1 MRSDATVIDADIFS
15 FFFDIETIKRIGR
28 SMVYEHHVEQSGE
41 QPLLILRDECEI
53 QTFLF
58 RITSEAT
65 QSTLTSIVYFF
76 FFNNLLLLNFLN
88 ATGGG
93 TVKKIIDT
101 RMVEVTIEDGFDI
114 PVLMSDLVLDY
125 RSQPDRRQQ
134 VVDNAQKEIQQKQII
149 EEKEMEAARKSAL
162 RRFGRNAE
170 EEGLYLAFVPQDQQ
184 WLLTGLLD
192 VVLVNNTPAD
202 ALYSFNI
209 KENEKYISVDY
220 GSVAPHSKI
229 VIESISRDDI
239 EYWCEGYIQ
248 VILSQE
254 ETDFV
259 YHPLHAPFSFRSSRF
274 FKDGSY
280 VESGVL
286 GEKAVMINLSSLI
299 ALKGTETDFTKMM
312 KEGDRKAVAPSQK
325 LVKQKAAIDRHQTAP
340 GEAIVDLHIGELVD
354 NILGMSSND
363 IFRIQINYFKKM
375 LESAI
380 TNEYDKVTFIHGVGN
395 GVLKNAI
402 IEELKNYE
410 NTSNR
415 MASIMKFGVGA
426 IDVMIKEKGA

>member
-1 MRSDATVIDADIFS
+1 MEKF
-15 FFFDIETIKRIGR
+15 KIGDK
-28 SMVYEHHVEQSGE
+28 V
-41 QPLLILRDECEI
+41 
-53 QTFLF
+53 
-58 RITSEAT
+58 
-65 QSTLTSIVYFF
+65 
-76 FFNNLLLLNFLN
+76 NFLN
-88 ATGGG
+88 STGGG

-114 PVLMSDLVLDY
+114 PVLMSDLVLDF
-125 RSQPDRRQQ
+125 RSQPDKRQQ
-134 VVDNAQKEIQQKQII
+134 IVDNAQKEIQQKQII
-149 EEKEMEAARKSAL
+149 EEKEMDEARKSAL

-192 VVLVNNTPAD
+192 VVLVNNTTAD

-209 KENEKYISVDY
+209 KEENKYINVDY
-220 GSVAPHSKI
+220 GSIAPHSKV
-229 VIESISRDDI
+229 VIESISREDI

-254 ETDFV
+254 EADFV

-286 GEKAVMINLSSLI
+286 GEKTVMISLSSLV
-299 ALKGTETDFTKMM
+299 ALKEVNTDLARMM
-312 KEGDRKAVAPSQK
+312 KEGDKKSVASNNK
-325 LVKQKAAIDRHQTAP
+325 LVKERAAIDKHQTAP

-354 NILGMSSND
+354 NVLGMSSND
-363 IFRIQINYFKKM
+363 MFRTQMNYFKKM

-402 IEELKNYE
+402 IEELKHYE

-426 IDVMIKEKGA
+426 IDVIIKEKEN

>member
-1 MRSDATVIDADIFS
+1 MEKFQ
-15 FFFDIETIKRIGR
+15 IGDK
-28 SMVYEHHVEQSGE
+28 V
-41 QPLLILRDECEI
+41 
-53 QTFLF
+53 
-58 RITSEAT
+58 
-65 QSTLTSIVYFF
+65 
-76 FFNNLLLLNFLN
+76 NFLN
-88 ATGGG
+88 STGGG
-93 TVKKIIDT
+93 TVKRIIDT

-125 RSQPDRRQQ
+125 RSQQDRRQQ

-149 EEKEMEAARKSAL
+149 EEKEIDDARKSSL

-170 EEGLYLAFVPQDQQ
+170 EDGLYLAFVPQDQQ

-209 KENEKYISVDY
+209 KEEGKYISVDY
-220 GSVAPHSKI
+220 GSIAPHSKV
-229 VIESISRDDI
+229 VIESISREDI

-254 ETDFV
+254 EADFI
-259 YHPLHAPFSFRSSRF
+259 YRPLHAPFSFRSSRF

-286 GEKAVMINLSSLI
+286 GEKALMIKLTSLL
-299 ALKGTETDFTKMM
+299 ALKETETDLAKMM
-312 KEGDRKAVAPSQK
+312 KDGDKKTVAAQK
-325 LVKQKAAIDRHQTAP
+325 LVKEKAAIDRHQTAP

-363 IFRIQINYFKKM
+363 MFRTQMNYFKKM

-402 IEELKNYE
+402 IEELKHYD

-415 MASIMKFGVGA
+415 MASIVKFGVGA
-426 IDVMIKEKGA
+426 IDVMIKEKEQ

>member
-1 MRSDATVIDADIFS
+1 MEKFQ
-15 FFFDIETIKRIGR
+15 IGDK
-28 SMVYEHHVEQSGE
+28 V
-41 QPLLILRDECEI
+41 
-53 QTFLF
+53 
-58 RITSEAT
+58 
-65 QSTLTSIVYFF
+65 
-76 FFNNLLLLNFLN
+76 NFLN
-88 ATGGG
+88 STGGG
-93 TVKKIIDT
+93 TVKRIIDT

-125 RSQPDRRQQ
+125 RSQQDRRQQ

-149 EEKEMEAARKSAL
+149 EEKEIDDARKSAL

-170 EEGLYLAFVPQDQQ
+170 EEGLYLAFIPQDQQ

-192 VVLVNNTPAD
+192 VALVNNTPAD

-209 KENEKYISVDY
+209 KEEEKYINVDY
-220 GSVAPHSKI
+220 GSIAPHSKV
-229 VIESISRDDI
+229 VIESISREDI

-254 ETDFV
+254 EADFV

-286 GEKAVMINLSSLI
+286 GEKAVMINLSSLV
-299 ALKGTETDFTKMM
+299 ALKGTETDVAKMM
-312 KEGDRKAVAPSQK
+312 KDGDKKTVSAQK
-325 LVKQKAAIDRHQTAP
+325 LVKEKAAIDRHQTAP

-363 IFRIQINYFKKM
+363 MFRTQMNYFKKM

-380 TNEYDKVTFIHGVGN
+380 ANEYDKVTFIHGVGN

-402 IEELKNYE
+402 IEELKHYE

-415 MASIMKFGVGA
+415 MASIVKFGVGA

>member
-1 MRSDATVIDADIFS
+1 MEKFQVGDKV
-15 FFFDIETIKRIGR
+15 
-28 SMVYEHHVEQSGE
+28 
-41 QPLLILRDECEI
+41 
-53 QTFLF
+53 
-58 RITSEAT
+58 
-65 QSTLTSIVYFF
+65 
-76 FFNNLLLLNFLN
+76 NFLN
-88 ATGGG
+88 STGGG

-125 RSQPDRRQQ
+125 RSQQDRRQQ

-149 EEKEMEAARKSAL
+149 EEKEMDDARKSTL

-209 KENEKYISVDY
+209 KEEGKYISVDY
-220 GSVAPHSKI
+220 GSIAPHSKV
-229 VIESISRDDI
+229 VIESISREDI

-254 ETDFV
+254 EAEFI
-259 YHPLHAPFSFRSSRF
+259 YRPLHAPFSFRSSRF

-280 VESGVL
+280 MESGVL
-286 GEKAVMINLSSLI
+286 GEKAVMIKLTSLL
-299 ALKGTETDFTKMM
+299 ALKETETDLAKMM
-312 KEGDRKAVAPSQK
+312 KDGDKKTVSAQK
-325 LVKQKAAIDRHQTAP
+325 LVKEKAAIDRHQTAP

-363 IFRIQINYFKKM
+363 MFRTQMNYFKKM

-380 TNEYDKVTFIHGVGN
+380 ANEYDKVTFIHGVGN

-402 IEELKNYE
+402 IEELKHYD

-415 MASIMKFGVGA
+415 MASIVKFGVGA
-426 IDVMIKEKGA
+426 IDVMIKEKEQ

>member
-1 MRSDATVIDADIFS
+1 MEKFQ
-15 FFFDIETIKRIGR
+15 IGDK
-28 SMVYEHHVEQSGE
+28 V
-41 QPLLILRDECEI
+41 
-53 QTFLF
+53 
-58 RITSEAT
+58 
-65 QSTLTSIVYFF
+65 
-76 FFNNLLLLNFLN
+76 NFLN

-149 EEKEMEAARKSAL
+149 EEKEMDAARKSAL

-209 KENEKYISVDY
+209 KEEEKYISVDY
-220 GSVAPHSKI
+220 GSIAPHSKV
-229 VIESISRDDI
+229 VIESISREDI

-254 ETDFV
+254 EADFV

-286 GEKAVMINLSSLI
+286 GEKAVMISLSSLI

-312 KEGDRKAVAPSQK
+312 KEGGPKSVSSNQK
-325 LVKQKAAIDRHQTAP
+325 LVKEKAAIDKHQTAP

-354 NILGMSSND
+354 NILGMSSSTAVKCEAEVYKRNFLVLD
-363 IFRIQINYFKKM
+363 TLYLDTVIQCHFPYIWNIDFW
-375 LESAI
+375 
-380 TNEYDKVTFIHGVGN
+380 
-395 GVLKNAI
+395 
-402 IEELKNYE
+402 
-410 NTSNR
+410 
-415 MASIMKFGVGA
+415 SI
-426 IDVMIKEKGA
+426 

>member
-1 MRSDATVIDADIFS
+1 MEKF
-15 FFFDIETIKRIGR
+15 KIGDK
-28 SMVYEHHVEQSGE
+28 V
-41 QPLLILRDECEI
+41 
-53 QTFLF
+53 
-58 RITSEAT
+58 
-65 QSTLTSIVYFF
+65 
-76 FFNNLLLLNFLN
+76 NFLN
-88 ATGGG
+88 STGGG

-114 PVLMSDLVLDY
+114 PVLMSDLVLDF
-125 RSQPDRRQQ
+125 RSQPDKRQQ
-134 VVDNAQKEIQQKQII
+134 IVDSTQKEIQQKQII
-149 EEKEMEAARKSAL
+149 EEKEMDDARKSAL

-170 EEGLYLAFVPQDQQ
+170 EEGLYLAFIPQDQQ

-192 VVLVNNTPAD
+192 VALVNNTPAD

-209 KENEKYISVDY
+209 KEEGKYISVDY
-220 GSVAPHSKI
+220 GSIAPHSKV
-229 VIESISRDDI
+229 VIESISREDI

-254 ETDFV
+254 EADFI
-259 YHPLHAPFSFRSSRF
+259 YRPLHAPFSFRSSRF

-286 GEKAVMINLSSLI
+286 GEKAVMINLSSLV
-299 ALKGTETDFTKMM
+299 ALKETETDLAKMM
-312 KEGDRKAVAPSQK
+312 KDGDKKTIATQK
-325 LVKQKAAIDRHQTAP
+325 LVKEKAAIDKHQTAP

-354 NILGMSSND
+354 NILVMSSND
-363 IFRIQINYFKKM
+363 IFRTQINYFKKM

-402 IEELKNYE
+402 IEELKHYE

-426 IDVMIKEKGA
+426 IDVMIKEKGI

>member
-1 MRSDATVIDADIFS
+1 MEKFQVGDKV
-15 FFFDIETIKRIGR
+15 
-28 SMVYEHHVEQSGE
+28 
-41 QPLLILRDECEI
+41 
-53 QTFLF
+53 
-58 RITSEAT
+58 
-65 QSTLTSIVYFF
+65 
-76 FFNNLLLLNFLN
+76 NFLN

-93 TVKKIIDT
+93 TVKRIIDT

-114 PVLMSDLVLDY
+114 PVLMSDLVLDF

-134 VVDNAQKEIQQKQII
+134 IVDNVQKEIQQKQII
-149 EEKEMEAARKSAL
+149 EEKENDEARKSAL

-170 EEGLYLAFVPQDQQ
+170 DEGIYLAFVPQDQQ

-192 VVLVNNTPAD
+192 VVLVNHTEAD

-209 KENEKYISVDY
+209 KENEKYVNVDY
-220 GSVAPHSKI
+220 GSIAPHSKV

-239 EYWCEGYIQ
+239 EFWCEGYIQ

-254 ETDFV
+254 EADFV

-280 VESGVL
+280 TESGVL
-286 GEKAVMINLSSLI
+286 GEKAIMIKLSSVT
-299 ALKGTETDFTKMM
+299 ALKGTETDFTKLM
-312 KEGDRKAVAPSQK
+312 KEDNKKVVSNQK
-325 LVKQKAAIDRHQTAP
+325 LVKEKAAIDRHQTAP
-340 GEAIVDLHIGELVD
+340 GVAIVDLHIGELVD

-363 IFRIQINYFKKM
+363 IFRTQINYFKKM

-380 TNEYDKVTFIHGVGN
+380 ANEYDKVTFIHGVGN

-426 IDVMIKEKGA
+426 RRYDKGKRSLTDSFFYGKLCMICR

>member
-1 MRSDATVIDADIFS
+1 MEKFQVGDKV
-15 FFFDIETIKRIGR
+15 
-28 SMVYEHHVEQSGE
+28 
-41 QPLLILRDECEI
+41 
-53 QTFLF
+53 
-58 RITSEAT
+58 
-65 QSTLTSIVYFF
+65 
-76 FFNNLLLLNFLN
+76 NFLN
-88 ATGGG
+88 STGGG

-125 RSQPDRRQQ
+125 RSQQDRRQQ

-149 EEKEMEAARKSAL
+149 EEKENDDARKSAL

-209 KENEKYISVDY
+209 KEEGKYISVDY
-220 GSVAPHSKI
+220 GSIAPHSKV
-229 VIESISRDDI
+229 VIESISREDI

-254 ETDFV
+254 EAEFI
-259 YHPLHAPFSFRSSRF
+259 YRPLHAPFSFRSSRF

-280 VESGVL
+280 MESGVL
-286 GEKAVMINLSSLI
+286 GEKAVMIKLTSLL
-299 ALKGTETDFTKMM
+299 ALKETETDLAKMM
-312 KEGDRKAVAPSQK
+312 KDGDKKTVSAQK
-325 LVKQKAAIDRHQTAP
+325 LVKEKAAIDRHQTAP

-363 IFRIQINYFKKM
+363 MFRTQMNYFKKM

-380 TNEYDKVTFIHGVGN
+380 ANEYDKVTFIHGVGN

-402 IEELKNYE
+402 IEELKHYD

-415 MASIMKFGVGA
+415 MASIVKFGVGA
-426 IDVMIKEKGA
+426 IDVMIKEKEQ

>member
-1 MRSDATVIDADIFS
+1 MEKFQ
-15 FFFDIETIKRIGR
+15 IGDK
-28 SMVYEHHVEQSGE
+28 V
-41 QPLLILRDECEI
+41 
-53 QTFLF
+53 
-58 RITSEAT
+58 
-65 QSTLTSIVYFF
+65 
-76 FFNNLLLLNFLN
+76 NFLN
-88 ATGGG
+88 STGGG
-93 TVKKIIDT
+93 TVKRIIDT

-114 PVLMSDLVLDY
+114 PVLMSDLVLDF
-125 RSQPDRRQQ
+125 RSQQDRRQQ

-149 EEKEMEAARKSAL
+149 EEKEMDDARKSSL

-170 EEGLYLAFVPQDQQ
+170 EEGLYLAFIPQDQQ

-209 KENEKYISVDY
+209 KEEGKYISVDY
-220 GSVAPHSKI
+220 GSIAPHSKV
-229 VIESISRDDI
+229 VIESISREDI

-254 ETDFV
+254 EADFI
-259 YHPLHAPFSFRSSRF
+259 YRPLHAPFSFRSSRF

-286 GEKAVMINLSSLI
+286 GEKALMIKLTSLL
-299 ALKGTETDFTKMM
+299 ALKETETDLAKMM
-312 KEGDRKAVAPSQK
+312 KDGDKKTIAAQK
-325 LVKQKAAIDRHQTAP
+325 LVKEKAAIDRHQTAP

-363 IFRIQINYFKKM
+363 MFRTQMNYFKKM

-402 IEELKNYE
+402 IEELKHYD

-415 MASIMKFGVGA
+415 MASIVKFGVGA
-426 IDVMIKEKGA
+426 IDVMIKEKEQ

>member
-1 MRSDATVIDADIFS
+1 MEKFQVGDKV
-15 FFFDIETIKRIGR
+15 
-28 SMVYEHHVEQSGE
+28 
-41 QPLLILRDECEI
+41 
-53 QTFLF
+53 
-58 RITSEAT
+58 
-65 QSTLTSIVYFF
+65 
-76 FFNNLLLLNFLN
+76 NFLN
-88 ATGGG
+88 STGGG

-125 RSQPDRRQQ
+125 RSQQDRRQQ

-149 EEKEMEAARKSAL
+149 EEKENDDARKSAL

-170 EEGLYLAFVPQDQQ
+170 EEGMYLAFVPQDQQ

-209 KENEKYISVDY
+209 KEEGKYISVDY
-220 GSVAPHSKI
+220 GSIAPHSKV
-229 VIESISRDDI
+229 VIESISREDI

-248 VILSQE
+248 VIISQE
-254 ETDFV
+254 EADFI
-259 YHPLHAPFSFRSSRF
+259 YRPLHAPFSFRSSRF

-286 GEKAVMINLSSLI
+286 GEKAVMIKLTSLL
-299 ALKGTETDFTKMM
+299 ALKETETDLAKMM
-312 KEGDRKAVAPSQK
+312 KDGDKKTVAAQK
-325 LVKQKAAIDRHQTAP
+325 LVKEKAAIDRHQTAP

-363 IFRIQINYFKKM
+363 MFRTQMNYFKKM

-402 IEELKNYE
+402 IEELKHYD

-415 MASIMKFGVGA
+415 MASIVKFGVGA
-426 IDVMIKEKGA
+426 IDVMIKEKEQ

>member
-1 MRSDATVIDADIFS
+1 MEKFQVGDKV
-15 FFFDIETIKRIGR
+15 
-28 SMVYEHHVEQSGE
+28 
-41 QPLLILRDECEI
+41 
-53 QTFLF
+53 
-58 RITSEAT
+58 
-65 QSTLTSIVYFF
+65 
-76 FFNNLLLLNFLN
+76 NFLN

-93 TVKKIIDT
+93 TVKRIIDT

-125 RSQPDRRQQ
+125 RSQQDRRQQ
-134 VVDNAQKEIQQKQII
+134 VVDNVQKEIQQKQII
-149 EEKEMEAARKSAL
+149 EEKEIDDARKSSL

-170 EEGLYLAFVPQDQQ
+170 EEGMYLAFVPQDQQ

-192 VVLVNNTPAD
+192 VVLVNHTPAD

-209 KENEKYISVDY
+209 KEEGKYISVDY
-220 GSVAPHSKI
+220 GSIAPHSKV
-229 VIESISRDDI
+229 VIESISREDI

-254 ETDFV
+254 EADFI
-259 YHPLHAPFSFRSSRF
+259 YRPLHAPFSFRSSRF

-286 GEKAVMINLSSLI
+286 GEKAVMIKLTSLL
-299 ALKGTETDFTKMM
+299 ALKETETDLAKMM
-312 KEGDRKAVAPSQK
+312 KDGDKKTVTAQK
-325 LVKQKAAIDRHQTAP
+325 LVKEKAAIDRHQTAP

-363 IFRIQINYFKKM
+363 MFRTQMNYFKKM

-402 IEELKNYE
+402 IEELKHYD

-415 MASIMKFGVGA
+415 MASIVKFGVGA

>member
-1 MRSDATVIDADIFS
+1 MEKFQVGDKV
-15 FFFDIETIKRIGR
+15 
-28 SMVYEHHVEQSGE
+28 
-41 QPLLILRDECEI
+41 
-53 QTFLF
+53 
-58 RITSEAT
+58 
-65 QSTLTSIVYFF
+65 
-76 FFNNLLLLNFLN
+76 NFLN
-88 ATGGG
+88 TTGGG
-93 TVKKIIDT
+93 VVKKIIDA

-114 PVLMSDLVLDY
+114 PVLMTDLVLDF
-125 RSQPDRRQQ
+125 RAQPDRRQQ
-134 VVDNAQKEIQQKQII
+134 VVDNVQKEIQQKQLI
-149 EEKEMEAARKSAL
+149 EEREAESSRKTKL

-170 EEGLYLAFVPQDQQ
+170 DEGLYLAFVPQDQQ

-192 VVLVNNTPAD
+192 VVLVNHTDAD

-209 KENEKYISVDY
+209 KDNEKYINVDY
-220 GSVAPHSKI
+220 GSIEPHSKV
-229 VIESISRDDI
+229 VIESISREDI

-259 YHPLHAPFSFRSSRF
+259 YHPMHAPFSFRSSRF

-286 GEKAVMINLSSLI
+286 GEKALMISLSSVM
-299 ALKGTETDFTKMM
+299 ALKGTETDFTKLM
-312 KEGDRKAVAPSQK
+312 KEDNKVSVSSNHKLIKEKAP
-325 LVKQKAAIDRHQTAP
+325 IDKHKVAP

-375 LESAI
+375 LDSAI
-380 TNEYDKVTFIHGVGN
+380 ANEYDKVTFIHGVGN

-402 IEELKNYE
+402 IEELRNYE
-410 NTSNR
+410 NTSNK

-426 IDVMIKEKGA
+426 IDVNIKDKS

>member
-1 MRSDATVIDADIFS
+1 MEKFQ
-15 FFFDIETIKRIGR
+15 IGDK
-28 SMVYEHHVEQSGE
+28 V
-41 QPLLILRDECEI
+41 
-53 QTFLF
+53 
-58 RITSEAT
+58 
-65 QSTLTSIVYFF
+65 
-76 FFNNLLLLNFLN
+76 NFLN
-88 ATGGG
+88 STGGG
-93 TVKKIIDT
+93 TVKRIIDT

-114 PVLMSDLVLDY
+114 PVLMSDLVLDF
-125 RSQPDRRQQ
+125 RSQQDRRQQ
-134 VVDNAQKEIQQKQII
+134 VVDNAQKEIQQKQIV
-149 EEKEMEAARKSAL
+149 EEKEMDDARKSSL

-170 EEGLYLAFVPQDQQ
+170 EDGLYLAFVPQDQQ

-209 KENEKYISVDY
+209 KEEGKYISVDY
-220 GSVAPHSKI
+220 GSIAPHSKV
-229 VIESISRDDI
+229 VIESISREDI

-254 ETDFV
+254 EADFI
-259 YHPLHAPFSFRSSRF
+259 YRPLHAPFSFRSSRF

-286 GEKAVMINLSSLI
+286 GEKALMIKLTSLL
-299 ALKGTETDFTKMM
+299 ALKETETDLAKMM
-312 KEGDRKAVAPSQK
+312 KDGDKKTVAAQK
-325 LVKQKAAIDRHQTAP
+325 LVKEKAAIDRHQTAP

-363 IFRIQINYFKKM
+363 MFRTQMNYFKKM

-402 IEELKNYE
+402 IEELKHYD

-426 IDVMIKEKGA
+426 IDVMIKEKEQ

>member
-1 MRSDATVIDADIFS
+1 MEKF
-15 FFFDIETIKRIGR
+15 KIGDK
-28 SMVYEHHVEQSGE
+28 V
-41 QPLLILRDECEI
+41 
-53 QTFLF
+53 
-58 RITSEAT
+58 
-65 QSTLTSIVYFF
+65 
-76 FFNNLLLLNFLN
+76 NFLN
-88 ATGGG
+88 STGGG

-114 PVLMSDLVLDY
+114 PVLMSDLVLDF
-125 RSQPDRRQQ
+125 RSQPDKRQQ
-134 VVDNAQKEIQQKQII
+134 IVDSTQKEIQQKQII
-149 EEKEMEAARKSAL
+149 EEKEMDDARKSAL

-209 KENEKYISVDY
+209 KEENKYINVDY
-220 GSVAPHSKI
+220 GSIAPHSKV
-229 VIESISRDDI
+229 VIESISREDI

-254 ETDFV
+254 EADFV

-286 GEKAVMINLSSLI
+286 GEKAVMICLSSLV
-299 ALKGTETDFTKMM
+299 ALKEVNTDLARMM
-312 KEGDRKAVAPSQK
+312 KEGDKKAVASNNK
-325 LVKQKAAIDRHQTAP
+325 LVKEKAAIDKHQTAP

-363 IFRIQINYFKKM
+363 MFRTQMNYFKK
-375 LESAI
+375 L
-380 TNEYDKVTFIHGVGN
+380 
-395 GVLKNAI
+395 L
-402 IEELKNYE
+402 
-410 NTSNR
+410 
-415 MASIMKFGVGA
+415 
-426 IDVMIKEKGA
+426 

>member
-1 MRSDATVIDADIFS
+1 MEKF
-15 FFFDIETIKRIGR
+15 KIGDR
-28 SMVYEHHVEQSGE
+28 V
-41 QPLLILRDECEI
+41 
-53 QTFLF
+53 
-58 RITSEAT
+58 
-65 QSTLTSIVYFF
+65 
-76 FFNNLLLLNFLN
+76 NFLN
-88 ATGGG
+88 STGGG
-93 TVKKIIDT
+93 TVKRIIDT

-114 PVLMSDLVLDY
+114 PVLMSDLVLDF
-125 RSQPDRRQQ
+125 RSQPDVRQQ
-134 VVDNAQKEIQQKQII
+134 IVDNAQKEIQQKQII
-149 EEKEMEAARKSAL
+149 EEKEMEEARKSSL
-162 RRFGRNAE
+162 SRFGRNAE

-192 VVLVNNTPAD
+192 VVLVNNTSAD

-209 KENEKYISVDY
+209 KENEKFINVDY
-220 GSVAPHSKI
+220 GSIAPHSKV
-229 VIESISRDDI
+229 VIESISREDI

-254 ETDFV
+254 EADFV

-286 GEKAVMINLSSLI
+286 GEKAVMISLSSVV
-299 ALKGTETDFTKMM
+299 ALKGGETDFTKLM
-312 KEGDRKAVAPSQK
+312 KGDNKKAVASNQK
-325 LVKQKAAIDRHQTAP
+325 LVKEKAAIDKHQTAP

-363 IFRIQINYFKKM
+363 IFRTQINYFKKM

-426 IDVMIKEKGA
+426 IDVMIKERD

>member
-1 MRSDATVIDADIFS
+1 MEKFQVGDKV
-15 FFFDIETIKRIGR
+15 
-28 SMVYEHHVEQSGE
+28 
-41 QPLLILRDECEI
+41 
-53 QTFLF
+53 
-58 RITSEAT
+58 
-65 QSTLTSIVYFF
+65 
-76 FFNNLLLLNFLN
+76 NFLN
-88 ATGGG
+88 STGGG

-125 RSQPDRRQQ
+125 RSQQDRRQQ

-149 EEKEMEAARKSAL
+149 EEKENDDARKSAL

-170 EEGLYLAFVPQDQQ
+170 EEGLYLAFIPQDQQ

-209 KENEKYISVDY
+209 KEEGKYISVDY
-220 GSVAPHSKI
+220 GSIAPHSKV
-229 VIESISRDDI
+229 VIESISREDI

-254 ETDFV
+254 EADFI
-259 YHPLHAPFSFRSSRF
+259 YRPLHAPFSFRSSRF

-286 GEKAVMINLSSLI
+286 GEKAVMIKLTSLL
-299 ALKGTETDFTKMM
+299 ALKETETDLAKMM
-312 KEGDRKAVAPSQK
+312 KDGDKKTVSAQK
-325 LVKQKAAIDRHQTAP
+325 LVKEKAAIDRHQTAP

-363 IFRIQINYFKKM
+363 MFRTQMNYFKKM

-380 TNEYDKVTFIHGVGN
+380 ANEYDKVTFIHGVGN

-402 IEELKNYE
+402 IEELKHYD

-415 MASIMKFGVGA
+415 MASIVKFGVGA
-426 IDVMIKEKGA
+426 IDVMIKEKEQ

>member
-1 MRSDATVIDADIFS
+1 MEKFQVGDKV
-15 FFFDIETIKRIGR
+15 
-28 SMVYEHHVEQSGE
+28 
-41 QPLLILRDECEI
+41 
-53 QTFLF
+53 
-58 RITSEAT
+58 
-65 QSTLTSIVYFF
+65 
-76 FFNNLLLLNFLN
+76 NFLN

-93 TVKKIIDT
+93 TVKRIIDT

-125 RSQPDRRQQ
+125 RSQQDRRQQ

-149 EEKEMEAARKSAL
+149 EEKENDDARKSAL

-170 EEGLYLAFVPQDQQ
+170 EEGMYLAFVPQDQQ

-209 KENEKYISVDY
+209 KEEGKYISVDY
-220 GSVAPHSKI
+220 GSIAPHSKV
-229 VIESISRDDI
+229 VIESISREDI

-254 ETDFV
+254 EADFI
-259 YHPLHAPFSFRSSRF
+259 YRPLHAPFSFRSSRF

-280 VESGVL
+280 MESGVL
-286 GEKAVMINLSSLI
+286 GEKAVMIKLTSLL
-299 ALKGTETDFTKMM
+299 ALKETETDLAKMM
-312 KEGDRKAVAPSQK
+312 KDGDKKTVTAQK
-325 LVKQKAAIDRHQTAP
+325 LVKEKAAIDRHQTAP

-363 IFRIQINYFKKM
+363 MFRTQMNYFKKM

-380 TNEYDKVTFIHGVGN
+380 TNEYNKVTFIHGVGN

-402 IEELKNYE
+402 IEELKHYD

-415 MASIMKFGVGA
+415 MASIVKFGVGA
-426 IDVMIKEKGA
+426 IDVMIKEKEA

>member
-1 MRSDATVIDADIFS
+1 MEKFQVGDKV
-15 FFFDIETIKRIGR
+15 
-28 SMVYEHHVEQSGE
+28 
-41 QPLLILRDECEI
+41 
-53 QTFLF
+53 
-58 RITSEAT
+58 
-65 QSTLTSIVYFF
+65 
-76 FFNNLLLLNFLN
+76 NFLN
-88 ATGGG
+88 STGGG

-125 RSQPDRRQQ
+125 RSQQDRRQQ

-149 EEKEMEAARKSAL
+149 EEKENDDARKSAL

-170 EEGLYLAFVPQDQQ
+170 EEGMYLAFVPQDQQ

-209 KENEKYISVDY
+209 KEEGKYISVDY
-220 GSVAPHSKI
+220 GSIAPHSKV
-229 VIESISRDDI
+229 VIESISREDI

-254 ETDFV
+254 EADFI
-259 YHPLHAPFSFRSSRF
+259 YRPLHAPFSFRSSRF

-280 VESGVL
+280 MESGVL
-286 GEKAVMINLSSLI
+286 GEKAVMIKLTSLL
-299 ALKGTETDFTKMM
+299 ALKETETDLAKMM
-312 KEGDRKAVAPSQK
+312 KDGDKKTVTAQK
-325 LVKQKAAIDRHQTAP
+325 LVKEKAAIDRHQTAP

-363 IFRIQINYFKKM
+363 MFRTQMNYFKKM

-380 TNEYDKVTFIHGVGN
+380 TNEYNKVTFIHGVGN

-402 IEELKNYE
+402 IEELKHYD

-415 MASIMKFGVGA
+415 MASIVKFGVGA
-426 IDVMIKEKGA
+426 IDVMIKEKEQ

>member
-1 MRSDATVIDADIFS
+1 MEKFKVGDKV
-15 FFFDIETIKRIGR
+15 
-28 SMVYEHHVEQSGE
+28 
-41 QPLLILRDECEI
+41 
-53 QTFLF
+53 
-58 RITSEAT
+58 
-65 QSTLTSIVYFF
+65 
-76 FFNNLLLLNFLN
+76 NFLN
-88 ATGGG
+88 STGGG

-114 PVLMSDLVLDY
+114 PVLMSDLVLDF
-125 RSQPDRRQQ
+125 RSQPDKRQQ
-134 VVDNAQKEIQQKQII
+134 IVDSTQKEIQQKQII
-149 EEKEMEAARKSAL
+149 EEKEMDDARKSTL

-170 EEGLYLAFVPQDQQ
+170 EEGLYLAFIPQDQQ

-209 KENEKYISVDY
+209 KEENKYINVDY
-220 GSVAPHSKI
+220 GSIAPHSKV
-229 VIESISRDDI
+229 VIESISREDI

-254 ETDFV
+254 EADFV

-299 ALKGTETDFTKMM
+299 ALKGTETDFTKLM
-312 KEGDRKAVAPSQK
+312 KGDDKKAVASNNK
-325 LVKQKAAIDRHQTAP
+325 LVKEKAAIDKHQTAP

-363 IFRIQINYFKKM
+363 IFRTQINYFKKM

-402 IEELKNYE
+402 IEELKHYDT
-410 NTSNR
+410 TSNR

-426 IDVMIKEKGA
+426 IDVMIKEKEA

>member
-1 MRSDATVIDADIFS
+1 MEKFQVGDKV
-15 FFFDIETIKRIGR
+15 
-28 SMVYEHHVEQSGE
+28 
-41 QPLLILRDECEI
+41 
-53 QTFLF
+53 
-58 RITSEAT
+58 
-65 QSTLTSIVYFF
+65 
-76 FFNNLLLLNFLN
+76 NFLN
-88 ATGGG
+88 STGGG

-125 RSQPDRRQQ
+125 RSQQDRRQQ
-134 VVDNAQKEIQQKQII
+134 VVDNVQKEIQQKQII
-149 EEKEMEAARKSAL
+149 EEKENDDARKSAL

-170 EEGLYLAFVPQDQQ
+170 EEGMYLAFVPQDQQ

-209 KENEKYISVDY
+209 KEEGKYISVDY
-220 GSVAPHSKI
+220 GSIAPHSKV
-229 VIESISRDDI
+229 VIESISREDI

-254 ETDFV
+254 EADFI
-259 YHPLHAPFSFRSSRF
+259 YRPLHAPFSFRSSRF

-280 VESGVL
+280 MESGVL
-286 GEKAVMINLSSLI
+286 GEKAVMIKLTSLL
-299 ALKGTETDFTKMM
+299 ALKETETDLAKMM
-312 KEGDRKAVAPSQK
+312 KDGDKKTVTAQK
-325 LVKQKAAIDRHQTAP
+325 LVKEKAAIDRHQTAP

-363 IFRIQINYFKKM
+363 MFRTQMNYFKKM

-380 TNEYDKVTFIHGVGN
+380 TNEYNKVTFIHGVGN

-402 IEELKNYE
+402 IEELKHYD

-415 MASIMKFGVGA
+415 MASIVKFGVGA
-426 IDVMIKEKGA
+426 IDVMIKEKEA

>member
-1 MRSDATVIDADIFS
+1 MEKF
-15 FFFDIETIKRIGR
+15 KIGDK
-28 SMVYEHHVEQSGE
+28 V
-41 QPLLILRDECEI
+41 
-53 QTFLF
+53 
-58 RITSEAT
+58 
-65 QSTLTSIVYFF
+65 
-76 FFNNLLLLNFLN
+76 NFLN
-88 ATGGG
+88 STGGG

-114 PVLMSDLVLDY
+114 PVLMSDLVLDF
-125 RSQPDRRQQ
+125 RSQPDKRQQ
-134 VVDNAQKEIQQKQII
+134 IVDNAQKEIHQKQII
-149 EEKEMEAARKSAL
+149 EEKEMDEARKSAL

-209 KENEKYISVDY
+209 KEENKYISVDY
-220 GSVAPHSKI
+220 GSIAPHSKV
-229 VIESISRDDI
+229 VIESISREDI

-254 ETDFV
+254 ETEFI
-259 YHPLHAPFSFRSSRF
+259 YRPLHAPFSFRSSRF

-286 GEKAVMINLSSLI
+286 GEKAVMISLSSLV
-299 ALKGTETDFTKMM
+299 ALTEVNTDLARMM
-312 KEGDRKAVAPSQK
+312 KEGDKKSVASNNK
-325 LVKQKAAIDRHQTAP
+325 LVKEKAAIDKHQTAP

-363 IFRIQINYFKKM
+363 MFRTQMNYFKKM

-402 IEELKNYE
+402 IEELKHYE

-426 IDVMIKEKGA
+426 IDVMIKDRN

>member
-1 MRSDATVIDADIFS
+1 MEKFQVGDKV
-15 FFFDIETIKRIGR
+15 
-28 SMVYEHHVEQSGE
+28 
-41 QPLLILRDECEI
+41 
-53 QTFLF
+53 
-58 RITSEAT
+58 
-65 QSTLTSIVYFF
+65 
-76 FFNNLLLLNFLN
+76 NFLN

-93 TVKKIIDT
+93 TVKRIIDT

-125 RSQPDRRQQ
+125 RSQQDRRQQ

-149 EEKEMEAARKSAL
+149 EEKENDDARKSAL

-170 EEGLYLAFVPQDQQ
+170 EEGMYLAFVPQDQQ

-209 KENEKYISVDY
+209 KEEGKYISVDY
-220 GSVAPHSKI
+220 GSIAPHSKV
-229 VIESISRDDI
+229 VIESISREDI

-254 ETDFV
+254 EADFI
-259 YHPLHAPFSFRSSRF
+259 YRPLHAPFSFRSSRF

-280 VESGVL
+280 MESGVL
-286 GEKAVMINLSSLI
+286 GEKAVMIKLTSLL
-299 ALKGTETDFTKMM
+299 ALKETETDLAKMM
-312 KEGDRKAVAPSQK
+312 KDGDKKTVTAQK
-325 LVKQKAAIDRHQTAP
+325 LVKEKTAIDRHQTAP

-363 IFRIQINYFKKM
+363 MFRTQMNYFKKM

-402 IEELKNYE
+402 IEELKHYD

-415 MASIMKFGVGA
+415 MASIVKFGVGA
-426 IDVMIKEKGA
+426 IDVMIKEKEQ

>member
-1 MRSDATVIDADIFS
+1 MEKFKVGDKV
-15 FFFDIETIKRIGR
+15 
-28 SMVYEHHVEQSGE
+28 
-41 QPLLILRDECEI
+41 
-53 QTFLF
+53 
-58 RITSEAT
+58 
-65 QSTLTSIVYFF
+65 
-76 FFNNLLLLNFLN
+76 NFLN
-88 ATGGG
+88 STGGG
-93 TVKKIIDT
+93 TVKNIIDT

-114 PVLMSDLVLDY
+114 PVLMSDLVLDF
-125 RSQPDRRQQ
+125 RSQPDKRQQ
-134 VVDNAQKEIQQKQII
+134 IVDSTQKEIQQKQII
-149 EEKEMEAARKSAL
+149 EEKEMDDSRKSTL

-170 EEGLYLAFVPQDQQ
+170 EEGLYLAFIPQDQQ

-209 KENEKYISVDY
+209 KEENKYINVDY
-220 GSVAPHSKI
+220 GSIAPHSKV
-229 VIESISRDDI
+229 VIESISREDI

-254 ETDFV
+254 EADFV

-299 ALKGTETDFTKMM
+299 ALKGTETDFTKLM
-312 KEGDRKAVAPSQK
+312 KSDDKKAVASNNK
-325 LVKQKAAIDRHQTAP
+325 LVKEKAAIDRHQTAP

-363 IFRIQINYFKKM
+363 IFRTQINYFKKM

-402 IEELKNYE
+402 IEELKHYD

-426 IDVMIKEKGA
+426 IDVMIKEKEA

>member
-1 MRSDATVIDADIFS
+1 MEKFQ
-15 FFFDIETIKRIGR
+15 IGDK
-28 SMVYEHHVEQSGE
+28 V
-41 QPLLILRDECEI
+41 
-53 QTFLF
+53 
-58 RITSEAT
+58 
-65 QSTLTSIVYFF
+65 
-76 FFNNLLLLNFLN
+76 NFLN
-88 ATGGG
+88 STGGG
-93 TVKKIIDT
+93 TVKRIIDT

-125 RSQPDRRQQ
+125 RSQQDRRQQ

-149 EEKEMEAARKSAL
+149 EEKEIDDARKSSL

-209 KENEKYISVDY
+209 REEGKYISVDY
-220 GSVAPHSKI
+220 GSIAPHSKV
-229 VIESISRDDI
+229 VIESISREDI

-254 ETDFV
+254 EADFI
-259 YHPLHAPFSFRSSRF
+259 YRPLHAPFSFRSSRF

-286 GEKAVMINLSSLI
+286 GEKALMIKLTSLL
-299 ALKGTETDFTKMM
+299 ALKETETDLAKMM
-312 KEGDRKAVAPSQK
+312 KDGDKKTVAAQK
-325 LVKQKAAIDRHQTAP
+325 LVKEKAAIDRHQTAP

-363 IFRIQINYFKKM
+363 MFRTQMNYFKKM

-402 IEELKNYE
+402 IEELKHYD

-415 MASIMKFGVGA
+415 MASIVKFGVGA
-426 IDVMIKEKGA
+426 IDVMIKEKEQ

>member
-1 MRSDATVIDADIFS
+1 MEKFQ
-15 FFFDIETIKRIGR
+15 IGDK
-28 SMVYEHHVEQSGE
+28 V
-41 QPLLILRDECEI
+41 
-53 QTFLF
+53 
-58 RITSEAT
+58 
-65 QSTLTSIVYFF
+65 
-76 FFNNLLLLNFLN
+76 NFLN

-93 TVKKIIDT
+93 TVKRIIDT

-114 PVLMSDLVLDY
+114 PVLMSDLVLDF
-125 RSQPDRRQQ
+125 RLQPDRRQQ
-134 VVDNAQKEIQQKQII
+134 IVDNVQKEIQQKQII
-149 EEKEMEAARKSAL
+149 EEKENDDARRSAL

-170 EEGLYLAFVPQDQQ
+170 EEGLYLSFIPQDQQ

-192 VVLVNNTPAD
+192 VVLVNHTEAD

-209 KENEKYISVDY
+209 KENDKYINVDY
-220 GSVAPHSKI
+220 GSVAPHFKV
-229 VIESISRDDI
+229 VIESISREDI
-239 EYWCEGYIQ
+239 EFWCEGYIQ
-248 VILSQE
+248 VILTQE
-254 ETDFV
+254 EADFV
-259 YHPLHAPFSFRSSRF
+259 YHPLHAPFSLRSNRF

-286 GEKAVMINLSSLI
+286 GEKAVMIKLSSVI
-299 ALKGTETDFTKMM
+299 ALKGTDTDFTKLM
-312 KEGDRKAVAPSQK
+312 KDDNKKTVTSGNK
-325 LVKQKAAIDRHQTAP
+325 LLKEKAAIDRHQTAP

-363 IFRIQINYFKKM
+363 IFRTQINYFKKM

-415 MASIMKFGVGA
+415 MASIIKFGVGA
-426 IDVMIKEKGA
+426 IDVMIRDKN

>member
-1 MRSDATVIDADIFS
+1 MEKFQVGDKV
-15 FFFDIETIKRIGR
+15 
-28 SMVYEHHVEQSGE
+28 
-41 QPLLILRDECEI
+41 
-53 QTFLF
+53 
-58 RITSEAT
+58 
-65 QSTLTSIVYFF
+65 
-76 FFNNLLLLNFLN
+76 NFLN
-88 ATGGG
+88 STGGG

-125 RSQPDRRQQ
+125 RSQQDRRQQ

-149 EEKEMEAARKSAL
+149 EEKENDDARKSAL

-170 EEGLYLAFVPQDQQ
+170 EEGLYLAFIPQDQQ

-192 VVLVNNTPAD
+192 VVLVNHTPAD

-209 KENEKYISVDY
+209 KEEGKYISVDY
-220 GSVAPHSKI
+220 GSIAPHSKV
-229 VIESISRDDI
+229 VIESISREDI
-239 EYWCEGYIQ
+239 EYWCDGYIQ

-254 ETDFV
+254 EADFI
-259 YHPLHAPFSFRSSRF
+259 YRPLHAPFSFRSSRF

-280 VESGVL
+280 VESGIL
-286 GEKAVMINLSSLI
+286 GEKALMINLSSLVS
-299 ALKGTETDFTKMM
+299 LKETETDFAKMM
-312 KEGDRKAVAPSQK
+312 KDGEKKTVAAQK
-325 LVKQKAAIDRHQTAP
+325 LVKEKAAIDRHQTAP

-363 IFRIQINYFKKM
+363 MFRTQMNYFKKM

-402 IEELKNYE
+402 IEELKHYD

-415 MASIMKFGVGA
+415 MASI
-426 IDVMIKEKGA
+426 IT

>member
-1 MRSDATVIDADIFS
+1 MEKFQ
-15 FFFDIETIKRIGR
+15 IGDK
-28 SMVYEHHVEQSGE
+28 V
-41 QPLLILRDECEI
+41 
-53 QTFLF
+53 
-58 RITSEAT
+58 
-65 QSTLTSIVYFF
+65 
-76 FFNNLLLLNFLN
+76 NFLN
-88 ATGGG
+88 STGGG
-93 TVKKIIDT
+93 TVKRIIDT

-114 PVLMSDLVLDY
+114 PVLMSDLVLDF
-125 RSQPDRRQQ
+125 RSQQDRRQQ

-149 EEKEMEAARKSAL
+149 EEKEIDDARKSSL

-170 EEGLYLAFVPQDQQ
+170 EDGLYLAFVPQDQQ

-209 KENEKYISVDY
+209 KEEGKYIRVDY
-220 GSVAPHSKI
+220 GSIAPHSKV
-229 VIESISRDDI
+229 VIESISREDI

-254 ETDFV
+254 EADFI
-259 YHPLHAPFSFRSSRF
+259 YRPLHAPFSFRSSRF

-286 GEKAVMINLSSLI
+286 GEKALMIKLTSLL
-299 ALKGTETDFTKMM
+299 ALKETETDLAKMM
-312 KEGDRKAVAPSQK
+312 KDGDKKTVAAQK
-325 LVKQKAAIDRHQTAP
+325 LVKEKAAIDRHQTAP

-363 IFRIQINYFKKM
+363 MFRTQMNYFKKM

-426 IDVMIKEKGA
+426 IDVMIKEKGT

>member
-1 MRSDATVIDADIFS
+1 MEKFQVGDKV
-15 FFFDIETIKRIGR
+15 
-28 SMVYEHHVEQSGE
+28 
-41 QPLLILRDECEI
+41 
-53 QTFLF
+53 
-58 RITSEAT
+58 
-65 QSTLTSIVYFF
+65 
-76 FFNNLLLLNFLN
+76 NFLN
-88 ATGGG
+88 STGGG

-125 RSQPDRRQQ
+125 RSQQDRRQQ

-149 EEKEMEAARKSAL
+149 EEKENDDARKSAL

-170 EEGLYLAFVPQDQQ
+170 EEGLYLAFIPQDQQ

-209 KENEKYISVDY
+209 KEEGKYISVDY
-220 GSVAPHSKI
+220 GSIAPHSKV
-229 VIESISRDDI
+229 VIESISREDI

-254 ETDFV
+254 EADFI
-259 YHPLHAPFSFRSSRF
+259 YRPLHAPFSFRSSRF

-280 VESGVL
+280 MESGVL
-286 GEKAVMINLSSLI
+286 GEKAVMIKLTSLL
-299 ALKGTETDFTKMM
+299 ALKETETDLAKMM
-312 KEGDRKAVAPSQK
+312 KDGDKKTVTAQK
-325 LVKQKAAIDRHQTAP
+325 LVKEKAAIDRHQTAP

-363 IFRIQINYFKKM
+363 MFRTQMNYFKKM

-380 TNEYDKVTFIHGVGN
+380 ANEYDKVTFIHGVGN

-402 IEELKNYE
+402 IEELKHYD

-415 MASIMKFGVGA
+415 MASIVKFGVGA
-426 IDVMIKEKGA
+426 IDVMIKEKEA

>member
-1 MRSDATVIDADIFS
+1 MEKFKVGDKV
-15 FFFDIETIKRIGR
+15 
-28 SMVYEHHVEQSGE
+28 
-41 QPLLILRDECEI
+41 
-53 QTFLF
+53 
-58 RITSEAT
+58 
-65 QSTLTSIVYFF
+65 
-76 FFNNLLLLNFLN
+76 NFLN
-88 ATGGG
+88 STGGG

-114 PVLMSDLVLDY
+114 PVLMSDLVLDF
-125 RSQPDRRQQ
+125 RSQPDKRQQ
-134 VVDNAQKEIQQKQII
+134 IVDNAQKEIQQKQII
-149 EEKEMEAARKSAL
+149 EEKEMDDARKSAL

-170 EEGLYLAFVPQDQQ
+170 EEGLYLTFVPQDQQ

-209 KENEKYISVDY
+209 KEEGKYISVDY
-220 GSVAPHSKI
+220 GSIAPHSKV
-229 VIESISRDDI
+229 VIESISREDI

-254 ETDFV
+254 EADFI
-259 YHPLHAPFSFRSSRF
+259 YRPLHAPFSFRSSRF

-286 GEKAVMINLSSLI
+286 GEKAVMINLSSLV
-299 ALKGTETDFTKMM
+299 ALKETETDLAKMM
-312 KEGDRKAVAPSQK
+312 KDGDKKTVATQK
-325 LVKQKAAIDRHQTAP
+325 LVKEKAAIDRHQTAP

-363 IFRIQINYFKKM
+363 MFRTQMNYFKKM

-402 IEELKNYE
+402 IEELKHYD

-415 MASIMKFGVGA
+415 MASIVKFGVGA
-426 IDVMIKEKGA
+426 IDVMIKEKEA

>member
-1 MRSDATVIDADIFS
+1 MEKFKVGDKV
-15 FFFDIETIKRIGR
+15 
-28 SMVYEHHVEQSGE
+28 
-41 QPLLILRDECEI
+41 
-53 QTFLF
+53 
-58 RITSEAT
+58 
-65 QSTLTSIVYFF
+65 
-76 FFNNLLLLNFLN
+76 NFLN
-88 ATGGG
+88 STGGG

-114 PVLMSDLVLDY
+114 PVLMSDLVLDF
-125 RSQPDRRQQ
+125 RSQPDKRQQ
-134 VVDNAQKEIQQKQII
+134 IVDSTQKEIQQKQII
-149 EEKEMEAARKSAL
+149 EEKEMDDARKSTL

-170 EEGLYLAFVPQDQQ
+170 EEGLYLAFIPQDQQ

-209 KENEKYISVDY
+209 KEENKYINVDY
-220 GSVAPHSKI
+220 GSIAPHSKV
-229 VIESISRDDI
+229 VIEAISREDI

-254 ETDFV
+254 EADFV

-299 ALKGTETDFTKMM
+299 ALKGTETDFTKLL
-312 KEGDRKAVAPSQK
+312 KGDDTKAVASNNK
-325 LVKQKAAIDRHQTAP
+325 LVKEKAAIDKHQTAP

-363 IFRIQINYFKKM
+363 IFRTQINYFKKM

-402 IEELKNYE
+402 IEELKHYD

-426 IDVMIKEKGA
+426 IDVMIKEKEA

>member
-1 MRSDATVIDADIFS
+1 MEKFQ
-15 FFFDIETIKRIGR
+15 IGDK
-28 SMVYEHHVEQSGE
+28 V
-41 QPLLILRDECEI
+41 
-53 QTFLF
+53 
-58 RITSEAT
+58 
-65 QSTLTSIVYFF
+65 
-76 FFNNLLLLNFLN
+76 NFLN
-88 ATGGG
+88 STGGG
-93 TVKKIIDT
+93 TVKRIIDT

-114 PVLMSDLVLDY
+114 PVLMSDLVLDF
-125 RSQPDRRQQ
+125 RSQQDRRQQ

-149 EEKEMEAARKSAL
+149 EEKEMDDARKSSL

-170 EEGLYLAFVPQDQQ
+170 EEGLYLAFIPQDQQ

-209 KENEKYISVDY
+209 KEEGKYISVDY
-220 GSVAPHSKI
+220 GSIAPHSKV
-229 VIESISRDDI
+229 VIESISREDI

-254 ETDFV
+254 EADFI
-259 YHPLHAPFSFRSSRF
+259 YRPLHAPFSFRSSRF

-286 GEKAVMINLSSLI
+286 GEKALMIKLTSLL
-299 ALKGTETDFTKMM
+299 ALKETETDLAKMM
-312 KEGDRKAVAPSQK
+312 KDGDKKTVAAQK
-325 LVKQKAAIDRHQTAP
+325 LVKEKAAIDRHQTAP

-363 IFRIQINYFKKM
+363 MFRTQMNYFKKM

-402 IEELKNYE
+402 IEELKHYD

-415 MASIMKFGVGA
+415 MASIVKFGVGA
-426 IDVMIKEKGA
+426 IDVMIKEKEQ